1 MTQREEMLLKANKLA
16 EFKALPHGT
25 CYQDD
30 GCTKLFKSGYTG
42 IYIQQDDGKKYYII
56 DTLDNE
62 LRGFKTMPTAD
73 DVSKFVRSHRAQY
86 DRVSNF

>member
-30 GCTKLFKSGYTG
+30 GCTKLFKSGYIG
-42 IYIQQDDGKKYYII
+42 IWIQQDNGEKYYII
-56 DTLDNE
+56 DSLDNE
-62 LRGFKTMPTAD
+62 SKGFKTMPTED
-73 DVSKFVRSHRAQY
+73 NVSKFVRSHRAQY
-86 DRVSNF
+86 DRGFNF

>member
-1 MTQREEMLLKANKLA
+1 MNTRLERYQELCKQKGIGQP
-16 EFKALPHGT
+16 FGH
-25 CYQDD
+25 CCQDD
-30 GCTKLFKSGYTG
+30 GYTKLFRSGYTG

-62 LRGFKTMPTAD
+62 SRGFKTMPTAD